1 MLSAGTPPV
10 QRIAVLVADPDVLT
24 CRLLASR
31 LRKHKLFEVNECPS
45 SPADVLS
52 TARRIRPS
60 VAVLGPVFQAAP
72 NGVLAGV
79 RELRT
84 ALPSLRVVL
93 LLERTERALV
103 VEAFRAGVRGVFV
116 RSEYEFGAL
125 CKCVHRVHQGHVWAS
140 TQQLD
145 FVLEAFASGLTSH
158 KAERSNG
165 TQLISRREGDI
176 VRLVVEGLS
185 NREIA
190 SQLKLSEHTVKNYIF
205 RVFDKLGV
213 SNRIELV
220 HYALA
225 HRELLADSASRSV
238 CA

>member
-1 MLSAGTPPV
+1 MLSAGTPR

-31 LRKHKLFEVNECPS
+31 LRKHKLFEVTECPA

-52 TARRIRPS
+52 TARRVRPS
-60 VAVLGPVFQAAP
+60 VAVLGPVFHGAP
-72 NGVLAGV
+72 SGTLGGV
-79 RELRT
+79 REMRT
-84 ALPSLRVVL
+84 ALPSLRIVL
-93 LLERTERALV
+93 LLERTDRGLV

-125 CKCVHRVHQGHVWAS
+125 CKCVHRVHQGHVWAN

-145 FVLEAFASGLTSH
+145 FVLEAFASGPASH

-165 TQLISRREGDI
+165 THLVSRRESDI

-190 SQLKLSEHTVKNYIF
+190 DRLKLSEHTVKNYIF

-225 HRELLADSASRSV
+225 HREVLVDTASKSI